1 MTDIIR
7 PALYSAVHP
16 IYFKDTDNREL
27 VTVVG
32 PICESGDVLIKNIN
46 VSKDIKI
53 GNSVMAGGQV
63 GISGHLSVGNNVQI
77 AAKSAV
83 LKNVEDN
90 CSIMGN
96 PAIDKYKYIRK
107 YKKFYG

>member
-1 MTDIIR
+1 MAGIAGST
-7 PALYSAVHP
+7 
-16 IYFKDTDNREL
+16 
-27 VTVVG
+27 
-32 PICESGDVLIKNIN
+32 
-46 VSKDIKI
+46 KI
-53 GNSVMAGGQV
+53 GDSVMAGGQV

-83 LKNVEDN
+83 LKNLKDN
-90 CSIMGN
+90 SSVMGN

>member
-53 GNSVMAGGQV
+53 GNSIIVANTGAYGFVMASQY
-63 GISGHLSVGNNVQI
+63 NNRC
-77 AAKSAV
+77 
-83 LKNVEDN
+83 L
-90 CSIMGN
+90 
-96 PAIDKYKYIRK
+96 PAEIII
-107 YKKFYG
+107 